1 MDYYLKYLEEIT
13 LNKKICGFK
22 LKNGTQIYTMMYPKG
37 KSESQQQLMLK
48 ELIYNVIIG
57 TFNQL
62 IYEGG

>member
-1 MDYYLKYLEEIT
+1 MDYYLKHLEEIT

-57 TFNQL
+57 TFDKL